1 MWVAESVTASPS
13 TPERYSYD
21 AGSIAI
27 SQDDQRDIRTPSDPS
42 VHMSGRTVV
51 PAMILPST
59 NESLQ
64 CMNRYGWVTEAD
76 DVLLWVPAEYRQRFV
91 ESSSMVIPGFMSLD
105 FANLCH
111 GKSWV
116 DVLG

>member
-1 MWVAESVTASPS
+1 
-13 TPERYSYD
+13 
-21 AGSIAI
+21 
-27 SQDDQRDIRTPSDPS
+27 
-42 VHMSGRTVV
+42 
-51 PAMILPST
+51 
-59 NESLQ
+59 
-64 CMNRYGWVTEAD
+64 MNRYGWVTEAD